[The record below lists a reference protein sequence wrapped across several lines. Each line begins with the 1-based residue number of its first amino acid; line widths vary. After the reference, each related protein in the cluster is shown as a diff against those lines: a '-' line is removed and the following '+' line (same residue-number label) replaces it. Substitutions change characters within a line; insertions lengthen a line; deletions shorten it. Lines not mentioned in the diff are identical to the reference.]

1 MSQLSALPDSEREQT
16 TANKK
21 RIVVKYTQGIVQLED
36 VRKTFKDLDL
46 VIQIVNLPFFI

>member
-16 TANKK
+16 TASKK
-21 RIVVKYTQGIVQLED
+21 RIVVKYTQGIAQLEN